1 MSRGKPGRLEPEP
14 EAAAP
19 PLPGARPPL
28 DDEREVQQPGPAR
41 EVEAPGEI
49 LLAGAAEADECAV
62 CLGPLRSPQP
72 FPHPNCP
79 HEYCAECLSNLLW
92 AAKHDAAPAPIPA
105 LPSQAQ
111 REGGALCPQ
120 CRRPAPSV
128 GLATLLRQS
137 APPVVDE
144 LAPEQQLLDVVVR
157 GTPERRRCAC
167 ISKFCLAFGSLACI
181 VGCAVAWSFLSHI
194 DYSI

>member
-1 MSRGKPGRLEPEP
+1 MGHGAPGREPEP

-19 PLPGARPPL
+19 PLPGAPHL
-28 DDEREVQQPGPAR
+28 DDEREAQPGPAH
-41 EVEAPGEI
+41 EVEAPGDI
-49 LLAGAAEADECAV
+49 LLAGAAETDECAI

-72 FPHPNCP
+72 FPHPLCP

-111 REGGALCPQ
+111 REERALCPQ

-144 LAPEQQLLDVVVR
+144 LAPEQQLLDVR
-157 GTPERRRCAC
+157 EPERRRCAC
-167 ISKFCLAFGSLACI
+167 ISKFCVAIGSLACI